1 MNLFVTQVSDFDIPD
16 IDTIGIPII
25 EHVLNQEKEDVKGK
39 QYSMRGRT
47 GYHSLDDLAS
57 RNEDWSVA
65 LKNVLHAMIQEHA
78 AKGDRAIPPAE
89 MCRIMCWAMVMR
101 DGDYSSFHNHPS
113 AMYSGVLYLKV
124 PELDDG
130 EGQLV
135 FVDPRPQTRVGKYYD
150 QHVYHR
156 ITPKKG
162 DGYVFPN
169 WLDHFVE
176 PHFSGRERI
185 SLSFNLVDMGY

>member
-1 MNLFVTQVSDFDIPD
+1 
-16 IDTIGIPII
+16 
-25 EHVLNQEKEDVKGK
+25 
-39 QYSMRGRT
+39 MRGRT
-47 GYHSLDDLAS
+47 GYHSLDDLAT

-124 PELDDG
+124 PETLEEG

-135 FVDPRPQTRVGKYYD
+135 FVDPRAQTRVGKYYD
-150 QHVYHR
+150 QNVFKR

-169 WLDHFVE
+169 WLDHFVD
-176 PHFSGRERI
+176 PHYSGKERI
-185 SLSFNLVDMGY
+185 SISFNLVDMGM